1 LAYFRFKIFGP
12 QLLEILLQIFLTI
25 TLAHDGP
32 ISGLVH
38 GFVLIWDPL
47 SICSVD
53 STWYKGNTRTYNS
66 VIATSTDGT
75 TFTNVLN
82 SVSSGTTLNSEKYTI
97 SNTKTVANTRSSII
111 ELDIF
116 DTSSS
121 FPSSLTGEY
130 N

>member
-1 LAYFRFKIFGP
+1 M
-12 QLLEILLQIFLTI
+12 
-25 TLAHDGP
+25 
-32 ISGLVH
+32 
-38 GFVLIWDPL
+38 LIWDPL

-116 DTSSS
+116 DTSS
-121 FPSSLTGEY
+121 
-130 N
+130 

>member
-1 LAYFRFKIFGP
+1 
-12 QLLEILLQIFLTI
+12 
-25 TLAHDGP
+25 
-32 ISGLVH
+32 
-38 GFVLIWDPL
+38 VLIWDPL

-97 SNTKTVANTRSSII
+97 SNTKTVNGNTANTRSSII

-116 DTSSS
+116 DSSSS